1 MDSLPAAHT
10 GQENHQPPSGGWR
23 SLVLVVAVALGLGA
37 FSLLTTASLCGL
49 VLSLVRQRR
58 IIPEVTLP
66 LFSLVAMGIGL
77 GLPLAW
83 EAATGLRGQL
93 SRRFALSTRVGEA
106 LFVLYVFAVAG
117 GQAVVSLK
125 LIPSLTLPLFH
136 VVALALPPLLLLWGA
151 AMLAQDRFTWRQL
164 IGGLGGGAFGAA
176 GLAFAAELTL
186 AIVGILI
193 AMIVV
198 GALPDGAAIL
208 RRMETSPGNL
218 NDPMLLRSLLR
229 RPSTI
234 VTLFVSLGFVVPL
247 IEEPIKS
254 ILPALAGTWQ
264 RLTPA
269 RGFLWGVA
277 TGAGFAI
284 FEGLLN
290 GGLNTG
296 EWGIVAV
303 SRVGST
309 AMHCFATGLT
319 GWGWGEVWA
328 RRKWLRLV
336 LAYTISLTLH
346 GLWNSL
352 SVGIAVVSAVV
363 DQVAVQNALVA
374 VAAASLIFL
383 ALGAIIALLWM
394 ARRLANREPCA
405 ASE

>member
-208 RRMETSPGNL
+208 RRMETS
-218 NDPMLLRSLLR
+218 
-229 RPSTI
+229 TI

-394 ARRLANREPCA
+394 ARRLANREPRA